1 MIQSDTFGKRE
12 PMELSDKIRSL
23 PNRPGIYQFKDEEG
37 QVIYVGKAKKLRN
50 RVKSYF
56 NDANTHNGKTRV
68 LVRKIKDLSYMEVES
83 EQDALLLENNLIK
96 ELKPKYNILL
106 KDDKTFPWLC
116 LKKEPF
122 PRIFSTRTKVNDGSE
137 YFGPYANV
145 KLMKTL
151 LSLAT
156 KLYPLRTCNFNLSA
170 ENIKAGKFKVCL
182 EYHIGNCKGPCEGL
196 QSADDYDQGIKM
208 IKDIIKGNTK
218 EVMQVLETEMHAA
231 AEKLEFEKAQ
241 FLKDKLEALLKYQS
255 SSTVVSAT
263 VKDAEVYAFRQELKK
278 VYIGFL
284 RVVDGAVIRG
294 HVQEVKMGLEE
305 EPAEILAY
313 AIRAMRAEAD
323 EKSQE
328 IIIPME
334 IEALEEG
341 LSQHVPQRGDKRS
354 LLELAERNIKYHI
367 LERRK
372 QDRMVDPEQHFSR
385 ILEQMKEDL
394 RLQELPVHIECFDN
408 SNIQGTH
415 PVAACVVFKNGKP
428 SKKDYRHFNIKTVE
442 GPDDFASMEEVITRR
457 YGRLLKEEA
466 SLPQLII
473 IDGGKGQLSSAMK
486 SLEALDLRGKI
497 TMIGIAKRLEEIYFP
512 GDSIPIYI
520 DKRSESLKLIQ
531 QLRNEAH
538 RFGITHHRN
547 RRSKA
552 AIGTQLTDIPGIGE
566 GTAEKLLKHFSSV
579 KNVKEANEEQLQ
591 VIIGPSLAK
600 KVFAHFNT

>member
-1 MIQSDTFGKRE
+1 
-12 PMELSDKIRSL
+12 MELSEKINSL
-23 PNRPGIYQFKDEEG
+23 PNRPGIYQFKDADG
-37 QVIYVGKAKKLRN
+37 KVIYVGKAKKLRN

-56 NDANTHNGKTRV
+56 NENSQHNGKTRM
-68 LVRKIKDLSYMEVES
+68 LVRRIEDLEYMEVES

-96 ELKPKYNILL
+96 EFKPRYNILL

-122 PRIFSTRTKVNDGSE
+122 PRIFSTRNKVNDGSE
-137 YFGPYANV
+137 YFGPYASV

-156 KLYPLRTCNFNLSA
+156 QLYPLRTCNFLLT
-170 ENIKAGKFKVCL
+170 EKNIAAGKFKVCL

-196 QSADDYDQGIKM
+196 QSEEDYMEGIKQ
-208 IKDIIKGNTK
+208 IRKIIKGNTR
-218 EVMQVLETEMHAA
+218 EVIENLEATMNQA
-231 AEKLEFEKAQ
+231 AEDLEFEKAHD
-241 FLKDKLEALLKYQS
+241 LKLKLEALKKYQS
-255 SSTVVSAT
+255 SSTVVSPT
-263 VKDAEVYAFRQELKK
+263 VKDAEIYAIRQEMKK
-278 VYIGFL
+278 IYIGYL
-284 RVVDGAVIRG
+284 RVVDGAVIHG
-294 HVQEVKMGLEE
+294 HVREMKAGLDEPLEELLHFAIVKMREE
-305 EPAEILAY
+305 SDSP
-313 AIRAMRAEAD
+313 
-323 EKSQE
+323 STE
-328 IIIPME
+328 IIIPIQ
-334 IEALEEG
+334 IEPIGAEVI
-341 LSQHVPQRGDKRS
+341 QHIPQRGDKRS

-372 QDRMVDPEQHFSR
+372 QDRMVDPETHYSR
-385 ILEQMKEDL
+385 VLNQVKEDL
-394 RLQELPVHIECFDN
+394 RLNELPVHIECFDN

-442 GPDDFASMEEVITRR
+442 GPDDFASMEEVIQRR
-457 YGRLLKEEA
+457 YGRLLKEGSE
-466 SLPQLII
+466 LPQLII
-473 IDGGKGQLSSAMK
+473 IDGGKGQLSSALK
-486 SLEALDLRGKI
+486 SLEAVGLRGKI

-531 QLRNEAH
+531 HLRNEAH

-552 AIGTQLTDIPGIGE
+552 AIGTQLTEIPGLGNAS
-566 GTAEKLLKHFSSV
+566 AEKLLNHFGSV

-591 VIIGPSLAK
+591 NVVGPALSK
-600 KVFAHFNT
+600 KIFAYFNS

>member
-1 MIQSDTFGKRE
+1 
-12 PMELSDKIRSL
+12 MELNDKIKSL

-37 QVIYVGKAKKLRN
+37 KVIYVGKAKKLRN

-56 NDANTHNGKTRV
+56 NDPSSQNGKTRV
-68 LVRKIKDLSYMEVES
+68 LVKKVVDLEYMEVES

-96 ELKPKYNILL
+96 ELKPRYNILL

-116 LKKEPF
+116 IKKEPF
-122 PRIFSTRTKVNDGSE
+122 PRIFSTRTKINDGSE
-137 YFGPYANV
+137 YFGPYASV

-151 LSLAT
+151 MSVAT
-156 KLYPLRTCNFNLSA
+156 KLYPLRTCNFNLSQQ
-170 ENIKAGKFKVCL
+170 NIASGKFKVCL

-196 QSADDYDQGIKM
+196 QSEEDYNQGIKM

-218 EVMQVLETEMHAA
+218 EVIATLQVDMQQA
-231 AEKLEFEKAQ
+231 AEQMEFEKAQ
-241 FLKDKLEALLKYQS
+241 HLKEKMEALLKYQS
-255 SSTVVSAT
+255 GSTLVSPT

-278 VYIGFL
+278 IYIGFL
-284 RVVDGAVIRG
+284 RVVEGAVIRG
-294 HVQEVKMGLEE
+294 HVQEVKAGLDE
-305 EPAEILAY
+305 EPAELLAF
-313 AIRAMRAEAD
+313 AIRAMRAESD
-323 EKSQE
+323 DHSNE
-328 IIIPME
+328 IILPIE
-334 IEALEEG
+334 IEQLEEG
-341 LSQHVPQRGDKRS
+341 LNQHIPQRGDKRS

-372 QDRMVDPEQHFSR
+372 QDRMVDPEKHYSR
-385 ILEQMKEDL
+385 ILTQMKEDL

-408 SNIQGTH
+408 SNTQGTH
-415 PVAACVVFKNGKP
+415 PVAACVVFKNGKS

-457 YGRLLKEEA
+457 YSRLLKENE

-473 IDGGKGQLSSAMK
+473 IDGGKGQLSSAVK
-486 SLEALDLRGKI
+486 SLEALGLRGKI
-497 TMIGIAKRLEEIYFP
+497 SIIGIAKRLEEIFFP

-552 AIGTQLTDIPGIGE
+552 AIGTQLTEIPGVGD
-566 GTAEKLLKHFSSV
+566 GTAEKLLKHFLSV

-591 VIIGPSLAK
+591 VILGPVLAK
-600 KVFAHFNT
+600 KVFAYFNA

>member
-1 MIQSDTFGKRE
+1 M
-12 PMELSDKIRSL
+12 MELNDKIKSL
-23 PNRPGIYQFKDEEG
+23 PNRPGIYKFKDEEG
-37 QVIYVGKAKKLRN
+37 KVIYVGKAKKLRN

-56 NDANTHNGKTRV
+56 NDTSTLNGKTRV
-68 LVRKIKDLSYMEVES
+68 LVRKISDLDYMEVES

-96 ELKPKYNILL
+96 EYKPRYNILL

-122 PRIFSTRTKVNDGSE
+122 PRIFSTRNKVNDGSE

-156 KLYPLRTCNFNLSA
+156 KLYPLRNCNYNLSA
-170 ENIKAGKFKVCL
+170 GNIAAKKFKVCL
-182 EYHIGNCKGPCEGL
+182 EFHIGNCKGPCEGL
-196 QSADDYDQGIKM
+196 QSVEDYDQGIKM

-218 EVMQVLETEMHAA
+218 EVLTALERNMQEA
-231 AEKLEFEKAQ
+231 AEKLDFEKAQ
-241 FLKDKLEALLKYQS
+241 FLKEKREALLKYQS
-255 SSTVVSAT
+255 SSTVVSPT

-278 VYIGFL
+278 SYIAFL
-284 RVVDGAVIRG
+284 RVVDGAVIHG
-294 HVQEVKMGLEE
+294 HVREMKAGLDE
-305 EPAEILAY
+305 EPAELLAFG
-313 AIRAMRAEAD
+313 IRAMRSELRDSSA
-323 EKSQE
+323 E
-328 IIIPME
+328 IIIPFE
-334 IEALEEG
+334 IEQLEEG
-341 LSQHVPQRGDKRS
+341 LVQHIPQRGDKRS

-372 QDRMVDPEQHFSR
+372 QDRMVDPEQHYSR
-385 ILEQMKEDL
+385 ILQQLKEDL

-408 SNIQGTH
+408 SNTQGTH
-415 PVAACVVFKNGKP
+415 PVSACVVFKNGKA

-442 GPDDFASMEEVITRR
+442 GPDDYASMEEVITRR
-457 YGRLLKEEA
+457 YSRLLKENE

-473 IDGGKGQLSSAMK
+473 IDGGKGQLSASMK
-486 SLEALDLRGKI
+486 SLEGLGLRGKI
-497 TMIGIAKRLEEIYFP
+497 SIIGIAKRLEEIFFP

-552 AIGTQLTDIPGIGE
+552 ALRTQLTEIPGVGD
-566 GTAEKLLKHFSSV
+566 GTAEKLLRHFASV

-591 VIIGPSLAK
+591 NVLGPVLAK
-600 KVFAHFNT
+600 KVFAYFNS

>member
-1 MIQSDTFGKRE
+1 
-12 PMELSDKIRSL
+12 MELSEKINSL
-23 PNRPGIYQFKDEEG
+23 PNRPGIYQFKDADG
-37 QVIYVGKAKKLRN
+37 KVIYVGKAKKLRN

-56 NDANTHNGKTRV
+56 NENSQHNGKTRM
-68 LVRKIKDLSYMEVES
+68 LVRRIEDLEYMEVES

-96 ELKPKYNILL
+96 EFKPRYNILL

-122 PRIFSTRTKVNDGSE
+122 PRIFSTRNKVHDGSE
-137 YFGPYANV
+137 YFGPYASV

-156 KLYPLRTCNFNLSA
+156 QLYPLRTCNFLLT
-170 ENIKAGKFKVCL
+170 EKNIGAGKFKVCL

-196 QSADDYDQGIKM
+196 QSEEDYMEGIKQ
-208 IKDIIKGNTK
+208 IRKIIKGNTR
-218 EVMQVLETEMHAA
+218 EVIENLEATMNQA
-231 AEKLEFEKAQ
+231 AEDLEFEKAHD
-241 FLKDKLEALLKYQS
+241 LKLKLEALKKYQS
-255 SSTVVSAT
+255 SSTVVSPT
-263 VKDAEVYAFRQELKK
+263 VKDAEIYAIRQEMKK
-278 VYIGFL
+278 IYIGYL
-284 RVVDGAVIRG
+284 RVVDGAVIHG
-294 HVQEVKMGLEE
+294 HVREMKAGLDEPLEELLHFAIVKMREE
-305 EPAEILAY
+305 SDSP
-313 AIRAMRAEAD
+313 
-323 EKSQE
+323 STE
-328 IIIPME
+328 IIVPME
-334 IEALEEG
+334 IEPIGAEVI
-341 LSQHVPQRGDKRS
+341 QHIPQRGDKRS

-372 QDRMVDPEQHFSR
+372 QDRMVDPEAHFSR
-385 ILEQMKEDL
+385 VLNQVKEDL
-394 RLQELPVHIECFDN
+394 RLNELPVHIECFDN

-442 GPDDFASMEEVITRR
+442 GPDDFASMEEVIQRR
-457 YGRLLKEEA
+457 YGRLLKEGSE
-466 SLPQLII
+466 LPQLII
-473 IDGGKGQLSSAMK
+473 IDGGKGQLSSALK
-486 SLEALDLRGKI
+486 SLEAVGLRGKI

-531 QLRNEAH
+531 HLRNEAH

-552 AIGTQLTDIPGIGE
+552 AIGTQLTEIPGLGNAS
-566 GTAEKLLKHFSSV
+566 AEKLLNHFGSV

-591 VIIGPSLAK
+591 NVVGPALSK
-600 KVFAHFNT
+600 KIFAYFNS

>member
-1 MIQSDTFGKRE
+1 
-12 PMELSDKIRSL
+12 MELSEKINSL
-23 PNRPGIYQFKDEEG
+23 PNRPGIYQFKDADG
-37 QVIYVGKAKKLRN
+37 KVIYVGKAKKLRN

-56 NDANTHNGKTRV
+56 NENSQHNGKTRM
-68 LVRKIKDLSYMEVES
+68 LVRRIEDLEYMEVES

-96 ELKPKYNILL
+96 EFKPRYNILL

-122 PRIFSTRTKVNDGSE
+122 PRIFSTRNKVNDGSE
-137 YFGPYANV
+137 YFGPYASV

-156 KLYPLRTCNFNLSA
+156 QLYPLRTCNFLLT
-170 ENIKAGKFKVCL
+170 EKNIAAGKFKVCL

-196 QSADDYDQGIKM
+196 QSEEDYMDGIKQ
-208 IKDIIKGNTK
+208 IRKIIKGNTR
-218 EVMQVLETEMHAA
+218 EVIENLEATMNQA
-231 AEKLEFEKAQ
+231 AEDLEFEKAHD
-241 FLKDKLEALLKYQS
+241 LKLKLEALKKYQS
-255 SSTVVSAT
+255 SSTVVSPT
-263 VKDAEVYAFRQELKK
+263 VKDAEIYAIRQEMKK
-278 VYIGFL
+278 IYIGYL
-284 RVVDGAVIRG
+284 RVVDGAVIHG
-294 HVQEVKMGLEE
+294 HVREMKAGLDEPLEELLHFAIVKMREE
-305 EPAEILAY
+305 SDSP
-313 AIRAMRAEAD
+313 
-323 EKSQE
+323 STE
-328 IIIPME
+328 IIIPIQ
-334 IEALEEG
+334 IEPIGAEVI
-341 LSQHVPQRGDKRS
+341 QHIPQRGDKRS

-372 QDRMVDPEQHFSR
+372 QDRMVDPETHYSR
-385 ILEQMKEDL
+385 VLNQVKEDL
-394 RLQELPVHIECFDN
+394 RLNELPVHIECFDN

-442 GPDDFASMEEVITRR
+442 GPDDFASMEEVIQRR
-457 YGRLLKEEA
+457 YGRLLKEGSE
-466 SLPQLII
+466 LPQLII
-473 IDGGKGQLSSAMK
+473 IDGGKGQLSSALK
-486 SLEALDLRGKI
+486 SLEAVGLRGKI

-531 QLRNEAH
+531 HLRNEAH

-552 AIGTQLTDIPGIGE
+552 AIGTQLTEIPGLGNAS
-566 GTAEKLLKHFSSV
+566 AEKLLNHFGSV

-591 VIIGPSLAK
+591 NVVGPALSK
-600 KVFAHFNT
+600 KIFAYFNS

>member
-1 MIQSDTFGKRE
+1 
-12 PMELSDKIRSL
+12 MELSEKINSL
-23 PNRPGIYQFKDEEG
+23 PNRPGIYQFKDADG
-37 QVIYVGKAKKLRN
+37 KVIYVGKAKKLRN

-56 NDANTHNGKTRV
+56 NENGQHNGKTRM
-68 LVRKIKDLSYMEVES
+68 LVRRIEDLEYMEVES

-96 ELKPKYNILL
+96 EFKPRYNILL

-122 PRIFSTRTKVNDGSE
+122 PRIFSTRNKVNDGSE
-137 YFGPYANV
+137 YFGPYASV

-156 KLYPLRTCNFNLSA
+156 QLYPLRTCNFLLT
-170 ENIKAGKFKVCL
+170 EKNIAAGKFKVCL

-196 QSADDYDQGIKM
+196 QSEEDYMEGIKQ
-208 IKDIIKGNTK
+208 IRKIIKGNTR
-218 EVMQVLETEMHAA
+218 EVIENLEATMNQA
-231 AEKLEFEKAQ
+231 AEDLEFEKAHD
-241 FLKDKLEALLKYQS
+241 LKLKLEALKKYQS
-255 SSTVVSAT
+255 SSTVVSPT
-263 VKDAEVYAFRQELKK
+263 VKDAEIYAIRQEMKK
-278 VYIGFL
+278 IYIGYL
-284 RVVDGAVIRG
+284 RVVDGAVIHG
-294 HVQEVKMGLEE
+294 HVREMKAGLDEPLEELLHFAIVKMREE
-305 EPAEILAY
+305 SDSP
-313 AIRAMRAEAD
+313 
-323 EKSQE
+323 STE
-328 IIIPME
+328 IIIPIQIEPIGAE
-334 IEALEEG
+334 II
-341 LSQHVPQRGDKRS
+341 QHIPQRGDKRS

-372 QDRMVDPEQHFSR
+372 QDRMVDPETHYSR
-385 ILEQMKEDL
+385 VLNQVKEDL
-394 RLQELPVHIECFDN
+394 RLNELPVHIECFDN

-442 GPDDFASMEEVITRR
+442 GPDDFASMEEVIQRR
-457 YGRLLKEEA
+457 YGRLLKEGSE
-466 SLPQLII
+466 LPQLII
-473 IDGGKGQLSSAMK
+473 IDGGKGQLSSALK
-486 SLEALDLRGKI
+486 SLEAVGLRGKI

-531 QLRNEAH
+531 HLRNEAH

-552 AIGTQLTDIPGIGE
+552 AIGTQLTEIPGLGNAS
-566 GTAEKLLKHFSSV
+566 AEKLLNHFGSV

-591 VIIGPSLAK
+591 NVVGPALSK
-600 KVFAHFNT
+600 KIFAYFNS